1 MWKYVCVRISMFL
14 ELFLCL
20 FFLIGLFCSTLF
32 FLFYFVIVLYL
43 ILIYEVSY
51 YFRACLH
58 SNEIQEKKVWIWVGG
73 KAGRT

>member
-1 MWKYVCVRISMFL
+1 MCVSAS
-14 ELFLCL
+14 LCFWSYFFVF

-58 SNEIQEKKVWIWVGG
+58 SNEIQEKGVWIWVGG
-73 KAGRT
+73 EAGRT

>member
-1 MWKYVCVRISMFL
+1 MEICVCPHLYVSGAISLSFFSYWL
-14 ELFLCL
+14 ILFYS
-20 FFLIGLFCSTLF
+20 I

-58 SNEIQEKKVWIWVGG
+58 SNEIQEKRVWIWVGG

>member
-20 FFLIGLFCSTLF
+20 FFSYWLILFYSI

-58 SNEIQEKKVWIWVGG
+58 SNEIQEKGVWIWVGG
-73 KAGRT
+73 EAGRT